1 MYNFHSNNRAVH
13 SFIQTDH
20 QSPFRFIF
28 VSENIEV
35 FSAQDEMGACIII
48 NSAMLYASWWF
59 ERAERL

>member
-48 NSAMLYASWWF
+48 NSAMLYASW
-59 ERAERL
+59 